1 MSIVI
6 NGIQQIGIGIPD
18 VQAAF
23 DWYRKHFGMT
33 IKVFEE
39 AADAALM
46 LPYTQNEVRARHA
59 ILALNIQSG
68 GGFEIWQY
76 TKRTPVLPDFEVSV
90 GDLGMNAAKIR
101 TYNVANLFVD
111 FKERG
116 VKMLSDLNADPDGNP
131 TFFIEDPWGNVF
143 QMVQDSY
150 AFKEVGSP
158 TAGPMGCMVGV
169 TDIEKSKAFYS
180 DILGYDEVV
189 YDKRGQF
196 SDFAGLNG
204 GCTSYQRVLLRH
216 SKARKGAFSRM
227 LGPTEIELVKSIER
241 TPRKIFEGRD
251 WGDIGYIH
259 LCFDIHGMDE
269 MKALCESKGFPFT
282 VDSANSFDMGEAAG
296 RFSYI
301 EDPDGTLIEF
311 VETHKL
317 PIIKKIGWYKNLKNR
332 DPEKPLPDW
341 MLKAMW
347 LTRVKD

>member
-76 TKRTPVLPDFEVSV
+76 TSRTPVLPDFDISF
-90 GDLGMNAAKIR
+90 GDLGMNAGKIR
-101 TYNVANLFVD
+101 TYNVANVYAD

-116 VKMLSDLNADPDGNP
+116 VKILTELTVDPEGKP

-150 AFKEVGSP
+150 AFKEVGAP
-158 TAGPMGCMVGV
+158 TGGPMGCSIGV
-169 TDIEKSKAFYS
+169 TDIEKAKKLYC

-189 YDKRGQF
+189 YDQTAKF
-196 SDFAGLNG
+196 DDFVGVNG
-204 GCTSYQRVLLRH
+204 GDTTYQRVLLRH
-216 SKARKGAFSRM
+216 SKPRKGAFSRM
-227 LGPTEIELVKSIER
+227 LGPTEIELVKSIDR
-241 TPRKIFEGRD
+241 SPKKIFEGRD
-251 WGDIGYIH
+251 WGDRGYIH

-332 DPEKPLPDW
+332 NPEKPLPDW